1 MEKLQG
7 RRSWRSRIC
16 GLTACIFAASFLV
29 ALVPTIA
36 ANAEGIIFKIQG
48 AEITA
53 ISDNATG
60 AIASFDDSKI
70 VSEVTFHKLGDS
82 ATYKVTLKNTDSKD
96 HTIQSIT
103 DNNANSYISYS
114 YDKHANETITAGS
127 NLELIFTAKYET
139 AADLNARAQSSDIK
153 FSIQFTDI
161 DEPEELVITP
171 NTSDSLGASLAI
183 LAVSSV
189 VLIICVVVFAKNHK
203 AARKIAAVV
212 IVALAAAF
220 VATGVKAATI
230 EENSFTLVTNYGL
243 RDKVVV
249 RIDGEENVIDYGD
262 TIEDTITDP
271 EKPGYIFNG
280 WTDEN
285 GEEVD
290 PTKPVHEDIT
300 ITPAYSAISYKV
312 RFNANGGT
320 GEMADQSFTY
330 DLAQNLADNTFA
342 YVDYS
347 FTGWDTQA
355 NGTGVHYDNKESV
368 SNLATENNAVVDLYA
383 QWAHD
388 PYAVS
393 LVVNNGTGSDTK
405 NVDVGESASFT
416 GITPNVTYHM
426 QSEVS
431 CTNGQAAT
439 YENGTVTLGEVTAH
453 TTCTITAVPTIH
465 TITYMQEM
473 TPAICAATTTPDDSL
488 DTADY
493 DDWDG
498 SHHGDIN
505 YIPRKVLVD
514 TRDNQKYLVAKLA
527 DGECWMTQNLN
538 LVMSTTKTLTKDDS
552 DFQTI
557 DSYTP
562 DRNTETSLPTSGS
575 PYGDFATVSD
585 IQLSWHPR
593 NKYYVSNENYPSIGV
608 VGSAAPTSDSDEYLW
623 QKAGIFYSGLV
634 LSAGTYHYNGGSGVH
649 YSDTICPKGWTLPE
663 GKARGGAES
672 DPREKSFDKLYS
684 TYVPSRDY
692 MEIANFNQTSI
703 FRLVYPGYLR
713 TFTSA
718 GLNYETWATYF
729 ASNYIADY
737 NGQSNRNSITKAFYS
752 TRDSAINSYIAGH
765 AAYGLSA
772 RCIAR

>member
-1 MEKLQG
+1 MKKLQG

-36 ANAEGIIFKIQG
+36 ANAEGTIFKIQS

-96 HTIQSIT
+96 HTIQSIA

-139 AADLNARAQSSDIK
+139 AAGLNARAQSSDIK

-161 DEPEELVITP
+161 DEPEEVVITP

-183 LAVSSV
+183 LAVSGV

-230 EENSFTLVTNYGL
+230 EENSFTLITNYGL

-262 TIEDTITDP
+262 TIKDTITDP
-271 EKPGYIFNG
+271 EKPGYIFDG

-355 NGTGVHYDNKESV
+355 NGTGVHYDDKESV
-368 SNLATENNAVVDLYA
+368 SNLATENNAIVDLYA

-388 PYAVS
+388 PYTVS
-393 LVVNNGTGSDTK
+393 LVVNNGTGSNTK
-405 NVDVGESASFT
+405 SVDVGESASFT
-416 GITPNVTYHM
+416 GIAPNATYHM

-552 DFQTI
+552 DLQTI

-585 IQLSWHPR
+585 IQLSWYPR
-593 NKYYVSNENYPSIGV
+593 NKYYVSNEQYPSIGL

-663 GKARGGAES
+663 GKARASAES
-672 DPREKSFDKLYS
+672 GPREKSFDKLYS

>member
-1 MEKLQG
+1 MASKLCVLPA
-7 RRSWRSRIC
+7 SVFAISLFVAFIPSIVA
-16 GLTACIFAASFLV
+16 TAAGA
-29 ALVPTIA
+29 
-36 ANAEGIIFKIQG
+36 IFKIKS

-53 ISDNATG
+53 ISADATG
-60 AIASFDDSKI
+60 TITSYDDSTI

-82 ATYKVTLKNTDSKD
+82 ATYKVVLENTDSKD
-96 HTIQSIT
+96 HVIKSIS
-103 DNNANSYISYS
+103 DDNANSHISYS
-114 YDKHANETITAGS
+114 YDQHANETVAAGS
-127 NLELIFTAKYET
+127 FLEFVFTAKYKT
-139 AADLNARAQSSDIK
+139 AVSTNERAQSSDVK
-153 FSIQFTDI
+153 FSIEFADANETAVVAVSPSTND
-161 DEPEELVITP
+161 
-171 NTSDSLGASLAI
+171 DSGANLAI
-183 LAVSSV
+183 LVISSLGLV
-189 VLIICVVVFAKNHK
+189 ICVIIFVKNHK
-203 AARKIAAVV
+203 TTRRIIAVA
-212 IVALAAAF
+212 IVALAAT
-220 VATGVKAATI
+220 VIATGVKATAT
-230 EENSFTLVTNYGL
+230 EADSFTLTTNYGL
-243 RDKVVV
+243 YDKVIVH
-249 RIDGEENVIDYGD
+249 IGDEENVIDYGE
-262 TIEDTITDP
+262 TIEGTIPDP
-271 EKPGYIFNG
+271 DKPGYIFEG

-285 GEEVD
+285 GEEID
-290 PTKPVHEDIT
+290 PTKPVHEDIMIVPIYT
-300 ITPAYSAISYKV
+300 AINYKV

-330 DLAQNLADNTFA
+330 DLAQNLADNIFA

-355 NGTGVHYDNKESV
+355 NGTGVHYDDKESV
-368 SNLATENNAVVDLYA
+368 SNLTAEHNAVIDLYA

-388 PYAVS
+388 PYTVS

-405 NVDVGESASFT
+405 SVDVGESASFT
-416 GITPNVTYHM
+416 GIAPNATYHM
-426 QSEVS
+426 QSEVI

-552 DFQTI
+552 DLQTI

-585 IQLSWHPR
+585 IQLSWYPR
-593 NKYYVSNENYPSIGV
+593 NKYYVSNEQYPSIGV
-608 VGSAAPTSDSDEYLW
+608 VGSATPTSDSDEYLW

-663 GKARGGAES
+663 GKARASAES

-713 TFTSA
+713 TYTSA

-737 NGQSNRNSITKAFYS
+737 NGQSNRNSITKAFYL
-752 TRDSAINSYIAGH
+752 TRDSYINSYIAGH